1 MYGNDSRT
9 RELRLL
15 RPAWA
20 EIDQGAIRANL
31 AIGRKLV
38 GEGVKVYFVCKGDGF
53 GFGAATVAKLAA
65 EAGVDAFCVGSPE
78 EGVAIREAGID
89 HEILLF
95 ASTLP
100 EDAARVAA
108 LGMTVTIQSIE
119 SLQAFIAAGVAVDAF
134 LEIDPGFGRFG
145 FLPSQWGAAFKAL
158 AAQSSVRLQGIYTH
172 LSSPGDESITDRQAG
187 AFDAALADAKAAG
200 FDDVTTMLA
209 SSRVMIAHPHLC
221 YRACDPG
228 RLLYG
233 ALDHEWMERASLK
246 PMLKA
251 IRGRIIH
258 VQEHPAGSMLGIGY
272 AAPIR
277 LERAVRIGVVP
288 IGFGDGL
295 NHVPPLGR
303 VLVEGKEAAVMGRRS
318 LQHTVID
325 LTELPEAGIGSVVT
339 LLGEDGGTTIRIDEL
354 AETLKLPVMELLPRL
369 ARTLPHVPVI

>member
-1 MYGNDSRT
+1 MHSNDSRT

-20 EIDQGAIRANL
+20 EIDQGAIRENL
-31 AIGRKLV
+31 VIGRKLI

-53 GFGAATVAKLAA
+53 GFGAAAVAKLAA

-78 EGVAIREAGID
+78 EGMAIRDAGID

-100 EDAARVAA
+100 EDAGRVAE
-108 LGMTVTIQSIE
+108 LGMTVTIQSME

-134 LEIDPGFGRFG
+134 VEIDPGFGRFG
-145 FLPSQWGAAFKAL
+145 FLPSQWSGAFKAL
-158 AAQSSVRLQGIYTH
+158 AEQSTVRLKGIYTH
-172 LSSPGDESITDRQAG
+172 LSSPGDDAVTGIQAG
-187 AFDAALADAKAAG
+187 VFDAALADAKAVG

-209 SSRVMIAHPHLC
+209 SSRVMIAHPHLG

-233 ALDHEWMERASLK
+233 ALDREWMERTSLR

-251 IRGRIIH
+251 VRGRVIH
-258 VQEHPAGSMLGIGY
+258 VQEHPAGSVLGIGY

-277 LERAVRIGVVP
+277 LERAVRVGVVP

-303 VLVEGKEAAVMGRRS
+303 VLIHGKEAPVMGRRS
-318 LQHTVID
+318 LQHTVVD
-325 LTELPEAGIGSVVT
+325 LTELPEANIGSVVT
-339 LLGEDGGTTIRIDEL
+339 VLGEDGGERITIDEL
-354 AETLKLPVMELLPRL
+354 ADALNLPVLELLPRL
-369 ARTLPHVPVI
+369 ARSLPHVQAM